1 MLAFTRTQ
9 RRGGAHAGVSRGH
22 RGRVHDQDTYR
33 KYAAL
38 TPALIARHGGKF
50 LTRGNPVLTLE
61 GLPFK
66 DSMVILEFPTQAHC
80 EAFFKDPD
88 YEAAAVF
95 RRAASVAQ
103 IIVQEGNAD
112 TAAPAPR
119 L

>member
-1 MLAFTRTQ
+1 MPAYLVATV
-9 RRGGAHAGVSRGH
+9 A
-22 RGRVHDQDTYR
+22 VHDQDTYR

-61 GLPFK
+61 GLPFR
-66 DSMVILEFPTQAHC
+66 DRMVILEFPTQAHC
-80 EAFFKDPD
+80 EAFFNDPD

-112 TAAPAPR
+112 TAAPSPG